1 VSDDFTWQQDPSA
14 RRRSAIRVGVVVAC
28 AGVGIAAGSYYP
40 IKSVVTAFQRA
51 HPQRVATQ
59 ETLPAHQEQD
69 SSRTRFM
76 PAAAAPPPV
85 PTEPNPPLQ
94 EAAGRAD
101 FFNPGTVA
109 PPAAQDAKPTRSP
122 STAHPNVQENWR
134 RFTDLANELV
144 EYGCVRPGSEGDRG
158 RSTGHTVHDSRRL
171 FSLLTAQEANGG
183 ECGHGDNSAGSAFRL
198 TWAHPQS
205 SIPPGSALCD

>member
-94 EAAGRAD
+94 ESAGRAD

-122 STAHPNVQENWR
+122 STAHPNVDQKPTR
-134 RFTDLANELV
+134 QPVTRGLRA
-144 EYGCVRPGSEGDRG
+144 GDRNVLVVVRRRSPPYDTKVLRG
-158 RSTGHTVHDSRRL
+158 RIQNGQLIVH
-171 FSLLTAQEANGG
+171 A
-183 ECGHGDNSAGSAFRL
+183 
-198 TWAHPQS
+198 
-205 SIPPGSALCD
+205 PGIALR